1 MATQDVAS
9 IPESP
14 ESHRADSPRLNGSD
28 TATLPLENGD
38 RLTRAEFERR
48 YEAMTG
54 LKKAELVEGV
64 VYVPSPVRYTQ
75 HGHPSSDVEIWLG
88 TYRVSTPG
96 VGSAGNC
103 TVRLDF
109 DNEVQP
115 DVLLR
120 LEYGGRSEIGPDGY
134 VEGPPELVVEVAAS
148 SASYDLHDKLR
159 AYRRNGVQEYVVW
172 RVRDGA
178 LDWLIL
184 REGSYERLEPDEAG
198 ILKSEVFPG
207 LWLAVSSLLAG
218 DMPAVLATLQEGLA
232 SPEHAAFVASLA
244 TTTPA
249 RQRPAEPPSAD

>member
-1 MATQDVAS
+1 MAAGEMTTHEATGALQSREADR
-9 IPESP
+9 
-14 ESHRADSPRLNGSD
+14 HGTRALNG
-28 TATLPLENGD
+28 AEAPPPLENGD

-48 YEAMTG
+48 YEAMPR

-64 VYVPSPVRYTQ
+64 VYVPSPVRYNQ
-75 HGHPSSDVEIWLG
+75 HGKPSSDIEIWLG

-96 VGSAGNC
+96 VDSAGNT

-120 LEYGGRSEIGPDGY
+120 LERGGRSEIGPDGY
-134 VEGPPELVVEVAAS
+134 VEGAPELVVEVAAS

-172 RVRDGA
+172 RMLDGA

-184 REGSYERLEPDEAG
+184 REGSYEQLSPDQAG
-198 ILKSEVFPG
+198 VVRSEVFPG
-207 LWLAVSSLLAG
+207 LWLAVPALLAG
-218 DMPAVLATLQEGLA
+218 DLAAVLATLQEGLA
-232 SPEHAAFVASLA
+232 SPEHAAFVARLREL
-244 TTTPA
+244 PA
-249 RQRPAEPPSAD
+249 PSA

>member
-1 MATQDVAS
+1 MTTYEAPGTLHAHEAGRSEAREPNGAS
-9 IPESP
+9 TSLP
-14 ESHRADSPRLNGSD
+14 
-28 TATLPLENGD
+28 PLENGD

-48 YEAMTG
+48 YEAMPR

-64 VYVPSPVRYTQ
+64 VYVPSPVRHTQ
-75 HGHPSSDVEIWLG
+75 HGRPSSDIEIWLG
-88 TYRVSTPG
+88 MYRVSTPG
-96 VGSAGNC
+96 ADSSGNS

-120 LEYGGRSEIGPDGY
+120 LEHGGRSEIGPDGY

-172 RVRDGA
+172 RVLDRA

-184 REGSYERLEPDEAG
+184 REGSYERLESDEAG
-198 ILKSEVFPG
+198 ILRSEVFPG
-207 LWLAVSSLLAG
+207 LWLAVPSLLAG
-218 DMPAVLATLQEGLA
+218 DMTAVLATLQEGLA
-232 SPEHAAFVASLA
+232 SDEHAAFVVRLRALA
-244 TTTPA
+244 
-249 RQRPAEPPSAD
+249 PPSA